1 MNKCIINWVREY
13 KVEKDK
19 IIIDS
24 RFIERVFGGLE
35 LGKRK
40 RSFGLGVILKSGNI
54 GKENF

>member
-1 MNKCIINWVREY
+1 MNKCIINWAREY

-19 IIIDS
+19 TTTDS
-24 RFIERVFGGLE
+24 RLIERASGGLE
-35 LGKRK
+35 SGKRK